1 MLRKDGVL
9 IKLACTLETIENQKI
24 SNALEEF
31 RREAAKPD
39 NLFLAVR
46 SGLAFV
52 SLWNPL
58 ASSVFQ
64 VVLSAVQIGV
74 NIHSRDK
81 AERRIIDIIETIE
94 RIWRRQQTGETNYEA
109 ALICPELFRNALIIE
124 DEDRVKEHLALIEM
138 LFVSDKFN
146 FDELAETLRLVNQLS
161 SVEYKILKLI
171 PTVETKWKQLL
182 EIKEIGVLFDAQK
195 QRLIAALL
203 SLINMNLVVRKLV
216 IRANGGPE
224 LGIIK
229 FDDDHEYIRLSAYG
243 QLFLETMEEIRA
255 GGKKQ
260 INEY

>member
-1 MLRKDGVL
+1 MINDALT
-9 IKLACTLETIENQKI
+9 ATIENKEI

-39 NLFLAVR
+39 NLFLVVR
-46 SGLAFV
+46 SGLTFV

-58 ASSVFQ
+58 VSSVFQ
-64 VVLSAVQIGV
+64 AVLSAVQIGI
-74 NIHSRDK
+74 NTHSRDK

-124 DEDRVKEHLALIEM
+124 DENRVKEHLAFIEM
-138 LFVSDKFN
+138 LFISDKFN
-146 FDELAETLRLVNQLS
+146 FDDLAETLRLVNQLS

-182 EIKEIGVLFDAQK
+182 EIKEISVLFDTQK

-216 IRANGGPE
+216 IRHDGGPE

-243 QLFLETMEEIRA
+243 QLFLETMDEIRA
-255 GGKKQ
+255 NICLK
-260 INEY
+260 